1 MAKERDLNLW
11 SVKLPGKLDVAYSN
25 GESDDELQAARN
37 GDPDYPHV
45 KVYRQERCKDP
56 VHHSCGNISIHI
68 NHGDPLSNE
77 IPYVAGL
84 PRIKEGPRDTD

>member
-1 MAKERDLNLW
+1 
-11 SVKLPGKLDVAYSN
+11 
-25 GESDDELQAARN
+25 
-37 GDPDYPHV
+37 
-45 KVYRQERCKDP
+45 